1 VKGIPAGCPTAVWAG
16 GNLLGYALCSEMFIG
31 PARPVNTGRFSFL
44 DPRARDFL
52 KLLGSWAATA
62 AQADPTRATDG
73 T

>member
-1 VKGIPAGCPTAVWAG
+1 
-16 GNLLGYALCSEMFIG
+16 MFIG